1 MLKKKYKILGDSFKQ
16 YIPLSKNTFAET
28 KTNKI
33 TEKNIDE
40 LIKSFEKKSIEIFVY
55 KGHKEDEE
63 REAIGKVISLEKYN
77 EAIGLYAVIEWFDDS
92 ITEKK
97 SFYPSIEMVGK
108 KSYEDNDFIYW
119 ENCEI
124 KAVAAVEYPASRN
137 VDLLCASAIISNEE
151 NINGE
156 YMQKLKTILEK
167 LISEEK
173 EIQKEARNEFVYLFK
188 NDEEI
193 QNIIIDMIVKKLK
206 EDNSKDKSSNAYKQN
221 LNNSD
226 NSNKELNLSAITYG
240 DWCNEYAESQN
251 AVRCSSK
258 SESSTFIKAR
268 KLFKAGLSKEEIM
281 SIVRNDLVPI
291 GVGCGEKIN
300 LSALSEENK
309 YSEIA
314 KLFK

>member
-1 MLKKKYKILGDSFKQ
+1 M
-16 YIPLSKNTFAET
+16 
-28 KTNKI
+28 
-33 TEKNIDE
+33 
-40 LIKSFEKKSIEIFVY
+40 
-55 KGHKEDEE
+55 
-63 REAIGKVISLEKYN
+63 
-77 EAIGLYAVIEWFDDS
+77 GLYAVIEWFDDS

-108 KSYEDNDFIYW
+108 KSYEDENFIYW

-156 YMQKLKTILEK
+156 YMQKLKNVLEK

-173 EIQKEARNEFVYLFK
+173 EIQKEARDEFVYLFT

-193 QNIIIDMIVKKLK
+193 QNIVIDMIVKKLK
-206 EDNSKDKSSNAYKQN
+206 EDNSNDKASNADKQN
-221 LNNSD
+221 LNNSN

-291 GVGCGEKIN
+291 GVGGGEKIN

>member
-63 REAIGKVISLEKYN
+63 REAIGKVISLEKDN

-156 YMQKLKTILEK
+156 YMQKLKNVLEK

-251 AVRCSSK
+251 ASK

-291 GVGCGEKIN
+291 GVGGGEKIN